1 LQARRQSESGGA
13 LIQFRKYFSGLQRD
27 YGFCNV
33 DKGYVD
39 PDSGKIKF
47 DPGDYGWSKRNI
59 TDEDYQDHLDGKKA
73 IGIQPCDDDAKAS
86 FGAIDVDPKNYK
98 SFNLKKYLDIIENK
112 NLPVVPIESKSGG
125 LHIYVFTKER
135 VPATLIRE
143 FLSNLLFL
151 FKLPHNTE
159 IFPKQTKLGVNQNN
173 EKTSGSFINLPYYKS
188 TERKAYKTDGSKMD
202 LDTFIKVVE
211 LNLQTEKTLRD
222 IGSKK
227 IKEIITGGP
236 EEFHDGPPCLQMI
249 CKEIQES
256 STKLK
261 DERDRFLYNYMVFAK
276 KKYPDNWE
284 DKILEAA
291 RNYIIYDTVWGDGK
305 VKEKI
310 KYWKNETKGF
320 KCSDLPIS
328 SYCAKGTC
336 LKRKFGIGS
345 HRSTSWPQV
354 SGLIKMDY
362 KPDPEF
368 FINVDL
374 ADGKVVQIHAKHIK
388 KIAEM
393 KEMRALIAEQTPI
406 FPPILKQNEYQTILD
421 TLWANM
427 ETIKPPAGTNPMD
440 MLKKELFDFVNGPKA
455 GTYASFKTGAVLE
468 DDGFYYFIYDKFYDE
483 LKRGDWTKERARTAT
498 MIKQYFNGDFDCK
511 KRFPKG
517 ENEDSFPPI
526 RVLKLPKE
534 GLQKEE
540 IPDELIESENK
551 ENIV

>member
-1 LQARRQSESGGA
+1 MRE
-13 LIQFRKYFSGLQRD
+13 FEKFFTGLQRD

-47 DPGDYGWSKRNI
+47 DPGDYGWSKRHI
-59 TDEDYQDHLDGKKA
+59 TAQDYQDHLDGKKA
-73 IGIQPCDDDAKAS
+73 IGIQPCDDDAKAG

-98 SFNLKKYLDIIENK
+98 NFKLEKYLNIIQEK
-112 NLPVVPIESKSGG
+112 NLPVIPIESKSGG
-125 LHIYVFTKER
+125 LHIYVFTKEK

-173 EKTSGSFINLPYYKS
+173 EKTSGSFINLPYYKG
-188 TERKAYKTDGSKMD
+188 TERRGILPDGTRMD
-202 LDTFIKVVE
+202 LKKFIEVVG
-211 LNLQTEKTLRD
+211 LNLQTEDSLKE
-222 IGSKK
+222 IGNKK
-227 IKEIITGGP
+227 ITEVITGGP

-249 CKEIQES
+249 CKEIQAS
-256 STKLK
+256 GTKLK

-276 KKYPDNWE
+276 KKYPDDW
-284 DKILEAA
+284 DKKVLEAA
-291 RNYIIYDTVWGDGK
+291 RNYIIYDTVWGDEK
-305 VKEKI
+305 VKDKI

-345 HRSTSWPQV
+345 HRSTTWPQV

-368 FINVDL
+368 FINIDL

-406 FPPILKQNEYQTILD
+406 FPPILKQNEYQVILD

-427 ETIKPPAGTNPMD
+427 ETIKPPAGTNPLD
-440 MLKKELFDFVNGPKA
+440 MLKKQLIDFVNGPQ
-455 GTYASFKTGAVLE
+455 ASTFAAFKTGAVLVE
-468 DDGFYYFIYDKFYDE
+468 DDYYFFIYDSFYEE
-483 LKRGDWTKERARTAT
+483 LKRGDWIKERSRTAT
-498 MIKQYFNGDFDCK
+498 MIGQYFGGEFNYQ
-511 KRFPKG
+511 KRFPQG
-517 ENEDSFPPI
+517 NNEKPFSPL

-534 GLQKEE
+534 GLEKEE
-540 IPDELIESENK
+540 IQDEFIKQENK
-551 ENIV
+551 ETIV